1 MNINEDLLR
10 KYIYLNQLLRIYNEG
25 LVEIYLEDYYKDEEL
40 KKYIDY
46 VMKKSQEIR
55 EIEKELLLKI
65 NVSHETNK

>member
-10 KYIYLNQLLRIYNEG
+10 KYIYLNQLLRYYYEG

-46 VMKKSQEIR
+46 AMKKSQEIR
-55 EIEKELLLKI
+55 EIEKELLK
-65 NVSHETNK
+65 NK

>member
-46 VMKKSQEIR
+46 AMKKSQEIR
-55 EIEKELLLKI
+55 EIEKELL
-65 NVSHETNK
+65 ENK